1 LVACL
6 PSIDID
12 FDIKM
17 EGGCLTE
24 GKCVPSLR
32 LSEVAALLGGE
43 LVDDRDPLISG
54 VAAIDEAG
62 PGDLTFVASRKFAA
76 KLVDCRAAAALIGPE
91 DEAPMPAIR
100 VAAPYPAFARFLQEF
115 KAADDRVFPP
125 GIHPTAVI
133 DEQASLGGD
142 VAIGPYCVVGPGV
155 EIGNGTRLCAH
166 VVIGPDVA
174 IGRDCRFYARA
185 CLREGCQVGDR
196 VILHV
201 GATLG
206 TDGFGYLPSAQG
218 LQKIPQVGIV
228 VLEDDVEIGSGVC
241 IDRATM
247 GRTVIGAGSKIDN
260 LVQVG
265 HNVRMGSHCAISAQT
280 GISGSANLGDRV
292 TMGGQVGV
300 SHGAK
305 IGSQVMIGGQSG
317 VTRDLAGGAEYFGL
331 PAVEAR
337 ESFRIIGSLRKL
349 PELLRRVARLESE
362 MSDSKKEQE

>member
-1 LVACL
+1 
-6 PSIDID
+6 
-12 FDIKM
+12 M
-17 EGGCLTE
+17 GGGCLTE

-32 LSEVAALLGGE
+32 LSEVAVLLGGE
-43 LVDDRDPLISG
+43 LVGDQDPLIRG

-62 PGDLTFVASRKFAA
+62 PGDLTFLASRKFIS
-76 KLVDCRAAAALIGPE
+76 KLADCRASGVLIGPD
-91 DEAPMPAIR
+91 DEAPLPAIR

-115 KAADDRVFPP
+115 QTPDDRVFPP
-125 GIHPTAVI
+125 GIHPTAVV
-133 DEQASLGGD
+133 DEAAMVAPD
-142 VAIGPYCVVGPGV
+142 VAIGPYSV
-155 EIGNGTRLCAH
+155 IGAGARIDGGTRLGPH
-166 VVIGPDVA
+166 VVIGPDARV
-174 IGRDCRFYARA
+174 GRDCRFYARA

-206 TDGFGYLPSAQG
+206 TDGFGYLPSPQG

-228 VLEDDVEIGSGVC
+228 VLLDDVEIGSGVC

-265 HNVRMGSHCAISAQT
+265 HNVRMGSHCAVSAQT
-280 GISGSANLGDRV
+280 GLSGSAVLGDRV

-300 SHGAK
+300 SHGTR
-305 IGSQVMIGGQSG
+305 IGSDAMVGGQSG
-317 VTRDLAGGAEYFGL
+317 VTRDLPGGARYFGL
-331 PAVEAR
+331 PAVEAG
-337 ESFRIIGSLRKL
+337 ESFRILGALRKL

-362 MSDSKKEQE
+362 LSGPK